1 VVTQNKTT
9 IDAKKSQVYS
19 ATSEGDM
26 IIHAGGR
33 DLSEKAEGEEY
44 GSDFEVAANQL
55 SQIVKGATEI
65 N

>member
-1 VVTQNKTT
+1 
-9 IDAKKSQVYS
+9 
-19 ATSEGDM
+19 M